1 MSGKSERSENI
12 HKGHRQRLRQE
23 YLQGGLDSM
32 SDVKALELLL
42 FYAVPRQDTNGIA
55 HRLLTQFHTIHG
67 VFEATVEDLMTLGG
81 LTENAA
87 VLVKLVT
94 DVARKSQ
101 ISRASMEGVL
111 TTVKDCGNYLL
122 PRFAGATEEKV
133 LALGLDGKCK
143 VLGCAELS
151 QGTLNSA
158 SFSIRSVVE
167 FALRVRATSVVLAH
181 NHTSGIAVP
190 SHEDIRTTRSVAE
203 ALDLV
208 GVELADHIVVADD
221 DFVSMLDSGYLKRPG
236 W

>member
-1 MSGKSERSENI
+1 MSEKPENI

-23 YLQGGLDSM
+23 YLQGGLDHM
-32 SDVKALELLL
+32 SDVKVLELLL

-55 HRLLTQFHTIHG
+55 HRLLSQFHSLHG
-67 VFEATVEDLMTLGG
+67 VFDATVEDLMALGG

-101 ISRASMEGVL
+101 VSRASMEGVL
-111 TTVKDCGNYLL
+111 TTVEACGNYLL

-143 VLGCAELS
+143 VLGCTELS
-151 QGTLNSA
+151 RGTINSA

-167 FALRVRATSVVLAH
+167 FALRTKATSVVLAH

-190 SHEDIRTTRSVAE
+190 SREDVQTTRAVAE
-203 ALDLV
+203 ALALV
-208 GVELADHIVVADD
+208 GVELADHIVVADED
-221 DFVSMLDSGYLKRPG
+221 YVSMLDSGYLKRSG

>member
-1 MSGKSERSENI
+1 MSEKPENI
-12 HKGHRQRLRQE
+12 HKGHRQRLRQS
-23 YLQGGLDSM
+23 YLQNGMDKM
-32 SDVKALELLL
+32 NDVNVLELLL

-55 HRLLTQFHTIHG
+55 HRLLSQFHTLHG
-67 VFEATVEDLMTLGG
+67 VFDATVEDLMALGG

-111 TTVKDCGNYLL
+111 TTVEACGNYLL

-151 QGTLNSA
+151 RGTINSA

-190 SHEDIRTTRSVAE
+190 SREDVQTTRSVAE
-203 ALDLV
+203 ALALV
-208 GVELADHIVVADD
+208 GVELADHIVVADED
-221 DFVSMLDSGYLKRPG
+221 YVSMLDSGYLKRSCR
-236 W
+236 